1 MPGQLTCPASMA
13 LGRPLN
19 PPNESPAGTIHILA
33 DQIMRTG
40 LYRNLEYMKTYTKRP
55 IKPQPVSDLPL
66 FSWRVVVL
74 RPATPAGHFVCRR
87 YRVHPAFADLV
98 ANLAGIGSGVRQ

>member
-1 MPGQLTCPASMA
+1 MKTRRHDP
-13 LGRPLN
+13 
-19 PPNESPAGTIHILA
+19 HLA
-33 DQIMRTG
+33 DQIVRTG
-40 LYRNLEYMKTYTKRP
+40 LSRNLNMKTYTKRAP
-55 IKPQPVSDLPL
+55 KPQPVSDLPL

-98 ANLAGIGSGVRQ
+98 ANLAGIGSGVER